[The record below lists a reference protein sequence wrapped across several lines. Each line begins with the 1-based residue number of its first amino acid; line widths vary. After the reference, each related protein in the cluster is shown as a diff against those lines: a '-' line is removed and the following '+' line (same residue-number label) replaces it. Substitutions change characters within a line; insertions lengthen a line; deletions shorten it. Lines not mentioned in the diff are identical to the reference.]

1 MHHLFPLQR
10 YTALAVAAEI
20 LITEFTN
27 ENSEVISPFI
37 PPLNSHELAVALVN
51 DSEELEENMP
61 LVFAFRYTK

>member
-1 MHHLFPLQR
+1 M
-10 YTALAVAAEI
+10 ADEI

-61 LVFAFRYTK
+61 LVFAFHYTK